1 MNFITQIWIDNR
13 GQMKDV
19 LILAPSAGQSR
30 ARSHLHS
37 TSLLLGQQLS
47 RLTAQHNAIT
57 RLTVGSKIIHKTQ
70 TCPEESQ
77 TREDRKCEGPGTAL
91 ASEGPICVVYPT
103 DSVFV
108 RHTQSHIAPDTSRAC
123 STHTHAEFTPL
134 LPLIQCSSSTL
145 FRNAVTQSHQLF
157 IKDFCSWSV
166 IDRQRDGI
174 QG

>member
-1 MNFITQIWIDNR
+1 MNFITQIWIDNI

-19 LILAPSAGQSR
+19 LIFAPSAGQSR

-91 ASEGPICVVYPT
+91 ASQGPICVVFIQQT
-103 DSVFV
+103 VFV
-108 RHTQSHIAPDTSRAC
+108 RHTHSHTLPQTPAERAV
-123 STHTHAEFTPL
+123 HTQAEFTPL

-145 FRNAVTQSHQLF
+145 FSNTVTQSHHLF